1 MQALP
6 ELSDKGEAAQSD
18 AFKSC
23 FMCSETRILRVLHQ
37 CITFLSPSETSV
49 VVLRKVDVM
58 KRAARFLG
66 FPLCLSFTL
75 KPPTPSKFLFIYFP
89 SRF

>member
-1 MQALP
+1 MQALV

-23 FMCSETRILRVLHQ
+23 FMCSETRILRALRQ
-37 CITFLSPSETSV
+37 FITFLSTLETSD

-66 FPLCLSFTL
+66 GF
-75 KPPTPSKFLFIYFP
+75 FLHV
-89 SRF
+89 